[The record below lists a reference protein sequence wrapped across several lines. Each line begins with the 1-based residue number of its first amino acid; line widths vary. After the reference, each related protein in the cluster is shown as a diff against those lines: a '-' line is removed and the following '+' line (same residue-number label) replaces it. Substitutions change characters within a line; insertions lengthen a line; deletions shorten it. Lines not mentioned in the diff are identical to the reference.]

1 MSRVWAANQSARKTL
16 STDLVYTKNDYHAL
30 PPRFYSSCCNAARR
44 ASQEKK
50 WWLWY
55 EETGQLL
62 NDRFGFRGVDFARIL
77 ERSLNYVIGT
87 SWVLILAMSIGKYDV
102 MCTVA
107 HKDKT
112 LPRIQKHF
120 PESKTLPRIQNT
132 SQNSKHFPESKTIS
146 QNLDSGKCFWILGS
160 VLNSGKCFWILGS
173 VLDSGK
179 CFWIL
184 GSVLSLRATVDV
196 LSRLTPHLGFCGTF
210 SLQSRKRFSFIYTP
224 GPLEDQRKSQK

>member
-1 MSRVWAANQSARKTL
+1 MWASNQSARKTL
-16 STDLVYTKNDYHAL
+16 STVLVYTKNDYHAL
-30 PPRFYSSCCNAARR
+30 PPRIYSSGCNAARR
-44 ASQEKK
+44 TSQEKK
-50 WWLWY
+50 WWLSG
-55 EETGQLL
+55 TGQWL

-87 SWVLILAMSIGKYDV
+87 SWVLTLAMSIGKYDV

-160 VLNSGKCFWILGS
+160 VLNSGKSFGFWK
-173 VLDSGK
+173 VFLDSGK
-179 CFWIL
+179 CC
-184 GSVLSLRATVDV
+184 VLTSHRRCALKADPASRFLRY
-196 LSRLTPHLGFCGTF
+196 
-210 SLQSRKRFSFIYTP
+210 I
-224 GPLEDQRKSQK
+224 

>member
-1 MSRVWAANQSARKTL
+1 MMTVTG
-16 STDLVYTKNDYHAL
+16 
-30 PPRFYSSCCNAARR
+30 
-44 ASQEKK
+44 
-50 WWLWY
+50 
-55 EETGQLL
+55 TGQWL

-112 LPRIQKHF
+112 LPRFQNTSKN
-120 PESKTLPRIQNT
+120 PKTLPRIQNT
-132 SQNSKHFPESKTIS
+132 SQNPKHFPESKTIS

-160 VLNSGKCFWILGS
+160 VLNSGKCFGFWK
-173 VLDSGK
+173 VFLDSGK

-196 LSRLTPHLGFCGTF
+196 LSRLTRHLGFCGTF

>member
-1 MSRVWAANQSARKTL
+1 MTVTG
-16 STDLVYTKNDYHAL
+16 
-30 PPRFYSSCCNAARR
+30 
-44 ASQEKK
+44 
-50 WWLWY
+50 
-55 EETGQLL
+55 TGQWL

-112 LPRIQKHF
+112 LPRFQNTSKN
-120 PESKTLPRIQNT
+120 PKTLPRIQNT
-132 SQNSKHFPESKTIS
+132 SQNPKHFPEFKTLPRI
-146 QNLDSGKCFWILGS
+146 QNDFPESGFWKVFLNSRKCFE
-160 VLNSGKCFWILGS
+160 FWE
-173 VLDSGK
+173 V
-179 CFWIL
+179 FWIL

-196 LSRLTPHLGFCGTF
+196 LSRLTRHLGFCGTF